1 MDTGRGS
8 CVYHDIFPLTLSDR
22 NIPSLL
28 FVSDIRGWSLTPE
41 IQYLSHSG
49 DMIFRTNEIKHAVR
63 VLSRYRDA
71 RRTRILRI
79 RLRLTVRVN
88 KGMPGPHS
96 SRNSDRAFPASS
108 LFMFF
113 IRFSLFV
120 KSKSPGKMINSGL
133 LHRNSR
139 AVVFSELLVSR
150 LVRRI
155 RIDRNSLLSGKNLL

>member
-28 FVSDIRGWSLTPE
+28 FVSDIRGCSLTPE
-41 IQYLSHSG
+41 IQYLIHSG

-79 RLRLTVRVN
+79 RLRLTVRVK
-88 KGMPGPHS
+88 KGNARSAFLSKCRPGI
-96 SRNSDRAFPASS
+96 SRKFSFYNFIRLS
-108 LFMFF
+108 LFA
-113 IRFSLFV
+113 

-139 AVVFSELLVSR
+139 AVVFRERLVSR